1 MKTTSIMME
10 MEYGLSVVLLNNLW
24 LICSILV
31 RLGKYF
37 VDSVNWICSFEL
49 VTLLVDVQSGRFVM
63 EA

>member
-37 VDSVNWICSFEL
+37 VDSVYWICSFEL